1 MLTCSGPDEASI
13 IANYYP
19 LVQTY
24 LRQQQCQGV
33 EQDALQMQPQEQHAP
48 AIPLQ
53 AMLMSQQAEFK
64 LNFAY
69 SLCLQVAD

>member
-19 LVQTY
+19 LVQSY
-24 LRQQQCQGV
+24 LRQQHCQGV
-33 EQDALQMQPQEQHAP
+33 DQDAPQVPQEQHEP

-53 AMLMSQQAEFK
+53 AMLMSQPE
-64 LNFAY
+64 
-69 SLCLQVAD
+69 VV